1 LTSTTTER
9 IGMRD
14 KNVAGILG
22 LFFGWIGVHRFYLGQ
37 VGLGILY
44 AILAVSGISFILGLI
59 DAIIFFSMD
68 KDAFDI
74 KYNSKFF
81 EAVPRERRNNR
92 NTQGPPRR
100 GQRRSGRDH
109 RGEYRER
116 SRRPAKPV
124 QPPKPPPTKPR
135 SNPYKKSGIEKY
147 KEYDY
152 DGAIQDFQKALE
164 ISPRDI
170 AVHFNLACAYSLN
183 EKAEKAF
190 QHLDQA
196 VRLGFDDFKRIK
208 EHDALA
214 YLRIQ
219 DDFEAFEQNTFRLP
233 AEKVEQQLDLPTV
246 DEVPDQTEQDLTD
259 EDISPG
265 SSELLEQLN
274 KLSELRKK
282 GLLTEE
288 EFVVQKKKL
297 LD

>member
-1 LTSTTTER
+1 
-9 IGMRD
+9 MRD

-44 AILAVSGISFILGLI
+44 AILAMTGISFILGLI
-59 DAIIFFSMD
+59 DAIVFFSMD
-68 KDAFDI
+68 KDNFDI
-74 KYNSKFF
+74 KYNAKYF
-81 EAVPRERRNNR
+81 EAVPRERSNR
-92 NTQGPPRR
+92 DHDYERQR
-100 GQRRSGRDH
+100 QRRRGRDH
-109 RGEYRER
+109 RGEYRQESRR
-116 SRRPAKPV
+116 SRPASRPA
-124 QPPKPPPTKPR
+124 PKPKSVPAPPPVRPR

-152 DGAIQDFQKALE
+152 DAAIEDFKKALE
-164 ISPRDI
+164 ISPKDI

-183 EKAEKAF
+183 EKADLAF
-190 QHLDQA
+190 THLDKA

-219 DDFEAFEQNTFRLP
+219 DDFEAFEKNDYRLP
-233 AEKVEQQLDLPTV
+233 ASMV
-246 DEVPDQTEQDLTD
+246 DEQLLEEQNTPSGQQETEAEDDQQETFE
-259 EDISPG
+259 G
-265 SSELLEQLN
+265 SSDLLEQLN

-288 EFVVQKKKL
+288 EFSVQKRKL
-297 LD
+297 LG

>member
-1 LTSTTTER
+1 MTSTTTER

-59 DAIIFFSMD
+59 DAIVFFSMD

-92 NTQGPPRR
+92 DYQAPPRR
-100 GQRRSGRDH
+100 EHRRSGRDH
-109 RGEYRER
+109 RGEYRDR
-116 SRRPAKPV
+116 SRRPPKPV

-164 ISPRDI
+164 VSPRDV

-219 DDFEAFEQNTFRLP
+219 DDFEAFEQNKFRLP
-233 AEKVEQQLDLPTV
+233 AEKVEQQLELPS
-246 DEVPDQTEQDLTD
+246 DEVPDPTRQEQTDD
-259 EDISPG
+259 DNSPG

-288 EFVVQKKKL
+288 EFAVQKRKL